1 MKLDGAECGRDGDG
15 DGRRAGP
22 DAGQGVTDVRGGE
35 WNEAQ
40 TVTVT
45 AAEDDD
51 AVDDEVTLAHTASG
65 GDYGSVTED
74 LPVTV
79 DDGDTVGLVVDPSG
93 DGR

>member
-1 MKLDGAECGRDGDG
+1 M
-15 DGRRAGP
+15 
-22 DAGQGVTDVRGGE
+22 
-35 WNEAQ
+35 
-40 TVTVT
+40 TVT

-79 DDGDTVGLVVDPSG
+79 DDGDTVGLVVDPACG